1 MQKKLIALAVAGLV
15 SAPAFAQ
22 SNVTIYGL
30 VDMGFSYR
38 GDHFVDGVGS
48 KTAID
53 SGVANGSRLGFRG
66 TEDLGN
72 GLKAGFVLEQ
82 GLYADRGVS
91 AQGGRAFGRQSFV
104 SLAGGFGEVRV
115 GRQYTMQ
122 NMIHG
127 AYDPF
132 GDGTVGKVSNV
143 YEQTAGGRL
152 DNSLVYIS
160 PNFSGLTVIGAYS
173 TNADGQEDIDND
185 GDARVWGIS
194 PMYNNGP
201 LSLAANYH
209 QVKVEGQSGKNKVW
223 DLAAAYDF
231 GVAKVSA
238 IYGQNKYDAEFT
250 GLGDDE
256 KAKYWMLGVTAP
268 VGAAGKVMASYVSGK
283 YDFAG
288 DDYKVGQWALG
299 YTHALSKRTDVYA
312 AYADIN
318 NKDDVLLASSGDA
331 TNGGE
336 GYQKGFNLGVRHR
349 F

>member
-38 GDHFVDGVGS
+38 GDNFVDGVGS
-48 KTAID
+48 QTRID
-53 SGVANGSRLGFRG
+53 SGIANGSRLGFRG

-82 GLYADRGVS
+82 GLFADRGVS
-91 AQGGRAFGRQSFV
+91 AQDGRTFGRQSYV
-104 SLAGGFGEVRV
+104 SLGGGFGEVRV
-115 GRQYTMQ
+115 GRQYTPQ

-143 YEQTAGGRL
+143 YAQTANGRL
-152 DNSLVYIS
+152 DNSVAYIS
-160 PNFSGLTVIGAYS
+160 PSFSGLNVLVAYS
-173 TNADGQEDIDND
+173 TQAEGQENVDND
-185 GDARVWGIS
+185 GDLQVWAIS
-194 PMYNNGP
+194 PMYSNGP

-209 QVKVEGQSGKNKVW
+209 KVDEKSGTYENKVW

-238 IYGQNKYDAEFT
+238 MYGNSEWDEVGGSEEADYWSV
-250 GLGDDE
+250 GLT
-256 KAKYWMLGVTAP
+256 VP
-268 VGAAGKVMASYVSGK
+268 VGAAGKVLASYTSAK
-283 YDFAG
+283 YDDSVDSA
-288 DDYKVGQWALG
+288 KANQWALG
-299 YTHALSKRTDVYA
+299 YTHNLSKRTDVYA
-312 AYADIN
+312 VYADID
-318 NKDDVLLASSGDA
+318 NKDDVLIATSGDA
-331 TNGGE
+331 TNGGD
-336 GYQKGFNLGVRHR
+336 GYQKGFNVGVRHR